1 MLHRMGFGGKLL
13 VWMCNLLQSSSI
25 FGLVNGSPTE
35 EFLAQKGLR
44 QGDLLAPFL
53 FLVVAEG
60 LCRLVREAKARGPF
74 PIIDIGNGNLKIP
87 FLQFGT
93 MPFFLLQRGHD
104 GNHHLKSNSLVF
116 WVGIEVKSELL
127 QKLLG
132 GNQCRS
138 CKGLELHC
146 HDGFLCLHGPTSRGD
161 AWKISTWQPITD
173 KMRKK
178 LTPWRRRH
186 LSVGGRIWL
195 VNLML
200 SSLSLYYLSLWFQRR
215 FLEF

>member
-1 MLHRMGFGGKLL
+1 MGFGGKLL

-104 GNHHLKSNSLVF
+104 GNHHLKNLAKVLNCTVMTVSFAYMVLPVGVMLGRLVH
-116 WVGIEVKSELL
+116 
-127 QKLLG
+127 
-132 GNQCRS
+132 GNQ
-138 CKGLELHC
+138 L
-146 HDGFLCLHGPTSRGD
+146 
-161 AWKISTWQPITD
+161 
-173 KMRKK
+173 
-178 LTPWRRRH
+178 LTR
-186 LSVGGRIWL
+186 
-195 VNLML
+195 
-200 SSLSLYYLSLWFQRR
+200 
-215 FLEF
+215 